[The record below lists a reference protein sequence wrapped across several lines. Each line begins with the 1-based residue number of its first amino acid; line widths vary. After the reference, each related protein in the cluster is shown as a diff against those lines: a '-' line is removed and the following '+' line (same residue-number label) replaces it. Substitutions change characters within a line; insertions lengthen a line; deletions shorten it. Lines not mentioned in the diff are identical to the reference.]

1 MYEFWYDYVKPKYD
15 EKENLGY
22 MDTGSFIK
30 YIKVDDIYKDTV
42 EDVKTRF
49 GTSNYELHR
58 SLPKENK
65 KNVIG
70 VMKDE
75 LGGKIT

>member
-1 MYEFWYDYVKPKYD
+1 
-15 EKENLGY
+15 

>member
-1 MYEFWYDYVKPKYD
+1 
-15 EKENLGY
+15 

-30 YIKVDDIYKDTV
+30 YIKIDDIYKDTI

-49 GTSNYELHR
+49 GASNYELDR
-58 SLPKENK
+58 SLLKGNK

-70 VMKDE
+70 VIKDE

>member
-1 MYEFWYDYVKPKYD
+1 
-15 EKENLGY
+15 

-30 YIKVDDIYKDTV
+30 YIKIDDIYKDTI
-42 EDVKTRF
+42 EDVETRF
-49 GTSNYELHR
+49 GTSNYELDR
-58 SLPKENK
+58 SFPKRNK

-70 VMKDE
+70 VIKDE

>member
-1 MYEFWYDYVKPKYD
+1 
-15 EKENLGY
+15 

-30 YIKVDDIYKDTV
+30 YIKIDDIYKDTI
-42 EDVKTRF
+42 EDVETRF
-49 GTSNYELHR
+49 GTSNYELDR
-58 SLPKENK
+58 SLPKGNK

-70 VMKDE
+70 VIKDE